1 MIGMEDKVYWLV
13 MVDYEYEFAEEGK
26 NCIRWQSDLIEVV
39 FEMCVV
45 REEKRWGVLVVVRRH
60 RGMTGISFGVVVVVE
75 CLGLFGERHLLS
87 FEV

>member
-1 MIGMEDKVYWLV
+1 M
-13 MVDYEYEFAEEGK
+13 F
-26 NCIRWQSDLIEVV
+26 EV
-39 FEMCVV
+39 CVV

-75 CLGLFGERHLLS
+75 CLGPFGERHLLS

>member
-1 MIGMEDKVYWLV
+1 M
-13 MVDYEYEFAEEGK
+13 F
-26 NCIRWQSDLIEVV
+26 EV
-39 FEMCVV
+39 CVV

-75 CLGLFGERHLLS
+75 CLGSFGERHLLS